1 MKSLALLEIQMNT
14 FARALILPA
23 LLLLAAC
30 SSTGTSTNMVAQ
42 PQPTPYDMAVA
53 TQPVA
58 LTPTPAQTTASA
70 LATVD
75 VTPFIDGGAI
85 AQLNDK
91 ERTDAS
97 SAQFY
102 ALQFGRPGA
111 PRTWSGRSGTSGNV
125 SVGPYVR
132 VNSLDCRE
140 FTHSVTIAGK
150 SYARKGTA
158 CRETNGTWTVVDAS
172 AG

>member
-1 MKSLALLEIQMNT
+1 MNNLTLPEIKMMH
-14 FARALILPA
+14 FARALIVPA
-23 LLLLAAC
+23 LLLIAGC
-30 SSTGTSTNMVAQ
+30 TSTMPDRPVAQ
-42 PQPTPYDMAVA
+42 APVVTTNTQVA
-53 TQPVA
+53 ALPS

-70 LATVD
+70 LQTTD
-75 VTPFIDGGAI
+75 VTPFLDPGAI
-85 AQLNDK
+85 GLMSSK
-91 ERTDAS
+91 EKADAS

-111 PRTWSGRSGTSGNV
+111 PRQWQGNAGTSGNV

-158 CRETNGTWTVVDAS
+158 CRETDGRWTVVDSAS
-172 AG
+172 AA